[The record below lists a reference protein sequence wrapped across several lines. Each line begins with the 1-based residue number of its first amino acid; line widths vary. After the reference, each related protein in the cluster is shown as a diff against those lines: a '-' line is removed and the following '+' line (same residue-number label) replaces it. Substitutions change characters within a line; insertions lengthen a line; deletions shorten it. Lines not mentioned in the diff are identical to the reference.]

1 MIIDFHTHLFPPNF
15 TINRREYLGRDLTFA
30 SMYSNDRSTQ
40 ATVEKLIANMDHVGI
55 DKSVIMGIGWT
66 DIQVAIESNNYIADL
81 VAKFPDRLIGF
92 CSVNP
97 GWGQKAI
104 SEIER
109 CVTRGIR
116 GIGELHP
123 DTQRLDITDKVIMGP
138 IMNAAL
144 SMKLP
149 LLVHSSEPVGHIYP
163 GKGNT
168 TPDKLYKLASN
179 FPDNVIVFAHWGG
192 GLPFYS
198 LMPEVKCALSN
209 VFYDMAASP
218 LLYSPDVIREV
229 VSLEG
234 SNKILFGSDFPL
246 IGQERVFNQVMTSNI
261 TNDQK
266 ARILGLNALPLVMG

>member
-1 MIIDFHTHLFPPNF
+1 MIIDFHTHLFPPDF
-15 TINRREYLGRDLTFA
+15 TTNRRKYLDRDLTFA

-40 ATVEKLIANMDHVGI
+40 ATVEKLISNMNHVGI
-55 DKSVIMGIGWT
+55 DKSVIMGIGWS
-66 DIQVAIESNNYIADL
+66 DMQVAIESNNYIADV

-97 GWGQKAI
+97 RWGRKAV

-109 CVTRGIR
+109 CVARGIR

-123 DTQRLDITDKVIMGP
+123 DTQSLDITDKAMMAP

-168 TPDKLYKLASN
+168 TPGKLYKLASN

-198 LMPEVKCALSN
+198 LMPEVKRALGN

-218 LLYSPDVIREV
+218 LLYNPDVIREV

-246 IGQERVFNQVMTSNI
+246 VGQERILNQVMTSNL

-266 ARILGLNALPLVMG
+266 ARILGLNALPLVTG

>member
-15 TINRREYLGRDLTFA
+15 TTNRRKYLDRDLTFS
-30 SMYSNDRSTQ
+30 SMYSNDRSAQ
-40 ATVEKLIANMDHVGI
+40 ATVEKLIANMNHVGI
-55 DKSVIMGIGWT
+55 DKSVIMGIGWS
-66 DIQVAIESNNYIADL
+66 DMQVAIESNNYIADV

-97 GWGQKAI
+97 SWGRKAV

-109 CVTRGIR
+109 CVDRGIR

-123 DTQRLDITDKVIMGP
+123 DTQNLDITDKVMMAP

-198 LMPEVKCALSN
+198 LMPEVKRALGN

-218 LLYSPDVIREV
+218 LLYNSDVIREV

-246 IGQERVFNQVMTSNI
+246 IRQERILNQVMTSNL

-266 ARILGLNALPLVMG
+266 ARILGLNALPLVTG

>member
-1 MIIDFHTHLFPPNF
+1 
-15 TINRREYLGRDLTFA
+15 
-30 SMYSNDRSTQ
+30 
-40 ATVEKLIANMDHVGI
+40 
-55 DKSVIMGIGWT
+55 
-66 DIQVAIESNNYIADL
+66 
-81 VAKFPDRLIGF
+81 
-92 CSVNP
+92 
-97 GWGQKAI
+97 
-104 SEIER
+104 
-109 CVTRGIR
+109 
-116 GIGELHP
+116 
-123 DTQRLDITDKVIMGP
+123 
-138 IMNAAL
+138 
-144 SMKLP
+144 MKLP

-198 LMPEVKCALSN
+198 LMPEVKRALGN

-218 LLYSPDVIREV
+218 LLYNSDVIREV

-246 IGQERVFNQVMTSNI
+246 IRQERILNQVMTSNL

-266 ARILGLNALPLVMG
+266 ARILGLNALPLVTG